1 MDKNN
6 LTVNEIQEKD
16 IPLIADYWFNAEPS
30 YLEGMGVDVTKMPSK
45 DDFKAMLYTQLTLP
59 YEEKK
64 AYGVIWY
71 VNGEAV
77 GHSNVNPVEYGDHA
91 YMHLHI
97 WKKDFRNNGYGV
109 DFIKKSLP
117 YFFKNLKLKKLYS
130 QPYVLN
136 PSPNRTLKKAGFKF
150 VKEYVTSPGSIN
162 FEQPVKLWEI
172 EQY

>member
-91 YMHLHI
+91 YMHL
-97 WKKDFRNNGYGV
+97 
-109 DFIKKSLP
+109 
-117 YFFKNLKLKKLYS
+117 
-130 QPYVLN
+130 
-136 PSPNRTLKKAGFKF
+136 RTPRCSRTWRRAG
-150 VKEYVTSPGSIN
+150 TCRMTAAR
-162 FEQPVKLWEI
+162 
-172 EQY
+172 